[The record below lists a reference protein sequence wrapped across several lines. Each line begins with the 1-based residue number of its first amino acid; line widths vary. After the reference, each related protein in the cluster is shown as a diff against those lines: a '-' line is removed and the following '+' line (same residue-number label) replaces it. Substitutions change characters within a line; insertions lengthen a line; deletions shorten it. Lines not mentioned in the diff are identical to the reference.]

1 MRHQWI
7 LSVINRIHDVLRIDF
22 HMHLFATAA
31 EGRRVVGDYPIVEY
45 GERDGV
51 ARSERAGT
59 VADGL
64 AALAE
69 AGADHGCV
77 LNSFELPQL
86 PFPPG
91 RHWPARPEHAEHATA
106 LRAYNEWVCAVGAE
120 QPQLLPFV
128 TVNPAVMSAEES
140 GAHVAALA
148 DERGARGLKLHPIGI
163 RTFPDDPALAP
174 TFAACAARGLP
185 VVVHCGPDR
194 HGAGWSLPAAFAPLL
209 ERQPELPLV
218 LAHLGGAAWRETAA
232 FAAAFPAARF
242 DLAEIVAWAGAPA
255 APSASELVE
264 LIRAVGPDRVLLG
277 SDFPWYD
284 PAATVAEVE
293 ALPGLGAAE
302 REAILGANAATLLG
316 LG

>member
-1 MRHQWI
+1 M
-7 LSVINRIHDVLRIDF
+7 RIDF

-45 GERDGV
+45 GEREGV

-64 AALAE
+64 EALAE
-69 AGADHGCV
+69 AGVEHGCV
-77 LNSFELPQL
+77 LNSFELPGL
-86 PFPPG
+86 PFPAG
-91 RHWPARPEHAEHATA
+91 RHWPARPEHAELAGE
-106 LRAYNEWVCAVGAE
+106 LRAHDEWVCAATAE
-120 QPQLLPFV
+120 HPQLLPFV
-128 TVNPAVMSAEES
+128 TVNPAVMSAAES

-174 TFAACAARGLP
+174 TFAACAERRLP
-185 VVVHCGPDR
+185 AVVHCGPDR
-194 HGAGWSLPAAFAPLL
+194 HGRGWSLPAAFAPVL
-209 ERQPELPLV
+209 EAHPGLPLV

-242 DLAEIVAWAGAPA
+242 DLSEIVAWAGAPK
-255 APSASELVE
+255 APSPAELVE
-264 LIRAVGPDRVLLG
+264 LIRAVGPERVLMG

-284 PAATVAEVE
+284 PAATVAQVE
-293 ALPGLGAAE
+293 SLPGLGPAE
-302 REAILGANAATLLG
+302 REAILGANAAALLG
-316 LG
+316 LA